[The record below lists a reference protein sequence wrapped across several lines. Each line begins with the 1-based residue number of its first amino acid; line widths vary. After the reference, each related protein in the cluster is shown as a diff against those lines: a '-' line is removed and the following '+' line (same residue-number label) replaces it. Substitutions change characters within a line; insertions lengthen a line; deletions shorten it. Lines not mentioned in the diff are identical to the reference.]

1 MKTFKRKANNTEE
14 KKMIKELEIETKHL
28 ILRKA
33 KFEDLNSI

>member
-1 MKTFKRKANNTEE
+1 MKTKRENGD
-14 KKMIKELEIETKHL
+14 KMIDRLETKHL